1 MIRGIEQA
9 SEEQQQRQQGQAI
22 ARGPVAAT
30 SERDRQRDHQR
41 DRDLARVVG
50 DQRRQ
55 VVPGRDAGIACQ
67 VRQRPPQLLR
77 MSDDRQAAERV
88 HERSGRGEVRG
99 AEPRRAEG
107 RGERTEPAAPARG
120 SQQGRG
126 DREEGPRLVD
136 DRQRQRHRRQRRP
149 VIGGE
154 QHGRD
159 GQHSAEDLLRMADED
174 RVEDRRHAHAKRD
187 DRHSGRRRAPPLAHA
202 SGEPQSERAGGEQ
215 ALERAEPEDRHRA
228 ADEQL
233 AKQRPWR
240 PQQHRAARPV
250 VGKQVEERPQMAVQ
264 QGVHRGGERQ
274 RVVAAGLDV
283 EAEPRH
289 PHRAERHQRQRNGTC
304 RGNSQSGGG
313 SASSRSG
320 CRRQTEAG
328 TSRSR

>member
-1 MIRGIEQA
+1 MPNHAPHRAAA
-9 SEEQQQRQQGQAI
+9 SAPSR
-22 ARGPVAAT
+22 
-30 SERDRQRDHQR
+30 
-41 DRDLARVVG
+41 
-50 DQRRQ
+50 
-55 VVPGRDAGIACQ
+55 
-67 VRQRPPQLLR
+67 
-77 MSDDRQAAERV
+77 
-88 HERSGRGEVRG
+88 
-99 AEPRRAEG
+99 PRR
-107 RGERTEPAAPARG
+107 RG

-126 DREEGPRLVD
+126 DREQGPRLVD
-136 DRQRQRHRRQRRP
+136 DRQRQRDRRQRRP

-154 QHGRD
+154 QNGRD
-159 GQHSAEDLLRMADED
+159 RQHSAEDLLRMADED

-233 AKQRPWR
+233 PKQRPWR

-250 VGKQVEERPQMAVQ
+250 VGKQVEERPHVAVQ
-264 QGVHRGGERQ
+264 QGVHRGERQ

-320 CRRQTEAG
+320 CRRQTEAS